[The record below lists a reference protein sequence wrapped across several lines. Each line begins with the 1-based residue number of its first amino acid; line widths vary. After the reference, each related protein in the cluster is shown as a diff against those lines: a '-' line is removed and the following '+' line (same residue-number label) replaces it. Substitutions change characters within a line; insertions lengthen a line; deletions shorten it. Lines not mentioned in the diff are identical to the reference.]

1 MNIWQK
7 KKELKIY
14 KSNYQQ
20 YPCMYTFL
28 NHSSRCLYKNYIQIG
43 HLLRNRRGFHDRML
57 HFQLLSTLSRK
68 DNYVYPALL
77 APDPFLSICR
87 SEIQITSTSLLIL
100 ENALF
105 SNWKRLFSCYIYKGM
120 NNVGLPLLGGA
131 CILHYHYLFR
141 HPSVNDCKITC
152 TIYQGN
158 PNHNSS
164 MII

>member
-57 HFQLLSTLSRK
+57 HFQLSSTLSRK
-68 DNYVYPALL
+68 DNYAYPALL

-100 ENALF
+100 ENAPF

-120 NNVGLPLLGGA
+120 NNVGLPLLGVRWS
-131 CILHYHYLFR
+131 LYPTLSL
-141 HPSVNDCKITC
+141 SV
-152 TIYQGN
+152 
-158 PNHNSS
+158 
-164 MII
+164 